1 MFAVLK
7 TGGKQYKVA
16 QGDVIQVEKLEGNVG
31 DKITLDQ
38 VLMVGEEEKVDVGT
52 PILDGSV
59 VTCEIIDQTKGPKI
73 LVFKKK
79 RRKKYRRTNGH
90 RQLITF
96 LKITDISKK

>member
-31 DKITLDQ
+31 DKVTLDQ

-52 PILDGSV
+52 PLLDGSV

>member
-31 DKITLDQ
+31 DKVTLDQ
-38 VLMVGEEEKVDVGT
+38 ILMIGEEDKVDVGA
-52 PILDGSV
+52 PILDGSK
-59 VTCEIIDQTKGPKI
+59 VTCEIIDQAKGPKI

-90 RQLITF
+90 RQLITY

>member
-7 TGGKQYKVA
+7 TGGKKYKVA

-31 DKITLDQ
+31 DKVTLDQ
-38 VLMVGEEEKVDVGT
+38 ILMIGEEDKVDVGA
-52 PILDGSV
+52 PILDGSK

-90 RQLITF
+90 RQLITY

>member
-31 DKITLDQ
+31 DKVTLDQ
-38 VLMVGEEEKVDVGT
+38 ILMIGEEDKVDVGA
-52 PILDGSV
+52 PILDGSK
-59 VTCEIIDQTKGPKI
+59 VTCEIIDQRKGPKI
-73 LVFKKK
+73 VVFKKK

-90 RQLITF
+90 RQLITH

>member
-16 QGDVIQVEKLEGNVG
+16 QGDVIRVEKLEGNVG
-31 DKITLDQ
+31 DKVTLDQ
-38 VLMVGEEEKVDVGT
+38 ILMIGEDDKVDVGA
-52 PILDGSV
+52 PLLDGSTV
-59 VTCEIIDQTKGPKI
+59 VGEIIDQAKGPKI

-90 RQLITF
+90 RQLITH

>member
-7 TGGKQYKVA
+7 TGGKQYKVS

-31 DKITLDQ
+31 DKLTLDQ
-38 VLMVGEEEKVDVGT
+38 ILMIGEDDKVDVGA
-52 PILDGSV
+52 PILAGSQ
-59 VTCEIIDQTKGPKI
+59 VTCEIMDQAKGPKI

-90 RQLITF
+90 RQLITH

>member
-7 TGGKQYKVA
+7 TGGKKYKDA
-16 QGDVIQVEKLEGNVG
+16 HGDVIQVEKLEGNVG
-31 DKITLDQ
+31 DKVTLDQ
-38 VLMVGEEEKVDVGT
+38 ILMIGEEDKVDVGA
-52 PILDGSV
+52 PILDGSK

-90 RQLITF
+90 RQLITY

>member
-7 TGGKQYKVA
+7 TGGKQYKVS

-31 DKITLDQ
+31 DKVTLDQ
-38 VLMVGEEEKVDVGT
+38 ILMIGEEDKIDVGA
-52 PILDGSV
+52 PILDGSQ
-59 VTCEIIDQTKGPKI
+59 VTCEIMDQAKGPKI

-79 RRKKYRRTNGH
+79 RRKKHRRTNGH
-90 RQLITF
+90 RQLITY

>member
-31 DKITLDQ
+31 DKVTLDQ
-38 VLMVGEEEKVDVGT
+38 VLMVGEEDKVDVGA
-52 PILDGSV
+52 PILDGST
-59 VTCEIIDQTKGPKI
+59 VTCEIIDQIKGPKI

-90 RQLITF
+90 RQLITY

>member
-31 DKITLDQ
+31 DKVTLDQ
-38 VLMVGEEEKVDVGT
+38 VLMIGEEDKIDVGA
-52 PILDGSV
+52 PVLDGSK

-90 RQLITF
+90 RQLITY

>member
-52 PILDGSV
+52 PLLDGSV

-73 LVFKKK
+73 VVFKKK

>member
-38 VLMVGEEEKVDVGT
+38 VLMIGEKDAVDVGA
-52 PILDGSV
+52 PLLDGST
-59 VTCEIIDQTKGPKI
+59 VTCEIIEQSKGAKI

-90 RQLITF
+90 RQLITH

>member
-31 DKITLDQ
+31 DKLTLDQ
-38 VLMVGEEEKVDVGT
+38 ILMIGEEDKVDVGA
-52 PILDGSV
+52 PILDGST
-59 VTCEIIDQTKGPKI
+59 VTCEIIDQVKGAKI

-90 RQLITF
+90 RQLITH

>member
-31 DKITLDQ
+31 DKVTLDQ
-38 VLMVGEEEKVDVGT
+38 ILMIGEEDKLDVGA
-52 PILDGSV
+52 PILDGGKV
-59 VTCEIIDQTKGPKI
+59 ICEIIDQTKGPKI

-90 RQLITF
+90 RQLITY

>member
-31 DKITLDQ
+31 DKVTLDQ
-38 VLMVGEEEKVDVGT
+38 VLMVGEEDKVDVGA
-52 PILDGSV
+52 PILDGST

-90 RQLITF
+90 RQLITY

>member
-7 TGGKQYKVA
+7 TGGKQYKVS

-31 DKITLDQ
+31 DKVTLDQ
-38 VLMVGEEEKVDVGT
+38 ILMIGAEDKVDVGS
-52 PILDGSV
+52 PILDGSQ
-59 VTCEIIDQTKGPKI
+59 VTCEIMDQAKGPKI

-90 RQLITF
+90 RQFITY

>member
-31 DKITLDQ
+31 DKVTLDQ
-38 VLMVGEEEKVDVGT
+38 VLMVGEEDNVDVGA
-52 PILDGSV
+52 PILDGST
-59 VTCEIIDQTKGPKI
+59 VTCEIIDQAKGPKI

-90 RQLITF
+90 RQLITH

>member
-31 DKITLDQ
+31 DKVTLDQ
-38 VLMVGEEEKVDVGT
+38 ILMIGEEDKVDVGA
-52 PILDGSV
+52 PILDGSK
-59 VTCEIIDQTKGPKI
+59 VTCEIIDQRKGPKI

-90 RQLITF
+90 RQLITH

>member
-7 TGGKQYKVA
+7 TGGKQYKVS

-31 DKITLDQ
+31 DKVTLDQ
-38 VLMVGEEEKVDVGT
+38 ILMIGEEDKVDVGT
-52 PILDGSV
+52 PILGGSN
-59 VTCEIIDQTKGPKI
+59 VTCEIIDQAKGPKI

-90 RQLITF
+90 RQLITH

>member
-31 DKITLDQ
+31 DKVTLDQ
-38 VLMVGEEEKVDVGT
+38 VLMVGEEEKVDVGA

>member
-31 DKITLDQ
+31 DKVTLDQ
-38 VLMVGEEEKVDVGT
+38 VLMIGEKDKIDVGA
-52 PILDGSV
+52 PVLDGSK
-59 VTCEIIDQTKGPKI
+59 VTCEIIDQAKGPKV

-90 RQLITF
+90 RQLITH

>member
-52 PILDGSV
+52 PLLDGSV

>member
-31 DKITLDQ
+31 DKVTLDQ
-38 VLMVGEEEKVDVGT
+38 VLMVGEEDKVDVGA
-52 PILDGSV
+52 PILDGST
-59 VTCEIIDQTKGPKI
+59 VTCEILDQTKGPKI

-90 RQLITF
+90 RQLITY

>member
-31 DKITLDQ
+31 DKVTLDQ
-38 VLMVGEEEKVDVGT
+38 VLMIGEEDKVDVGA
-52 PILDGSV
+52 PILDGSK
-59 VTCEIIDQTKGPKI
+59 VTCEIIDQTKGSKI

-90 RQLITF
+90 RQLITY